1 MRKIAL
7 LTDIKHPNHSSFA
20 LLILK
25 GMTDC
30 DYMKGNY
37 DSESVL
43 WECCDHKKVMIRSMI
58 REIKMPHLYVAYI
71 IYLFSICIHMN
82 ICNKYHVKYNII

>member
-1 MRKIAL
+1 MREIAL

-71 IYLFSICIHMN
+71 ILNYFLMFKNTYFPFVYI
-82 ICNKYHVKYNII
+82 